1 MKLLSSSIGRFL
13 RSSLDGLETTCKQL
27 RQFTTSKALYKSK
40 EFTSSLEAVKDIPSG
55 SRLLVGG
62 LGVCG
67 LPSDLIKSL
76 SETAITD
83 LTIVSSTC
91 GIESFGLGWLFS
103 KHMVKRVI
111 SSYIDGN
118 PEFIRQYFDG
128 RVELELIPQ
137 GTLAERIRAAGAGIP
152 AFYTQ
157 TGCSTV
163 IESGGW
169 PIKYK
174 ANGDV
179 DIISEPKE
187 SRLFDN
193 TRYILEHALNADFA
207 FVKAWKGDKA
217 GNLVFRKTAR
227 NFNAPMAKAAKVC
240 IAEVEELC
248 EVGTIDPDDV
258 DLPGIYVHRIVRS
271 SGEKP
276 IERLVYAQ
284 SKEQFVPASAARH
297 RIARRAALEFK
308 DGMYVNLGIG
318 IPSLCQLYIPNDIS
332 VTLQSDVGILGLG
345 PYPKAGQEDPDLINA
360 GKETVTVI
368 PGASYFSSDESF
380 AMIRGGHLDMTVLG
394 AMQVSCQ
401 GDFANWVV
409 PRESVKGIGGA
420 MDLISSPKTKVIVCM
435 EHLSKHG
442 EPKIVSSCTLPITG
456 EKVVDMIITEKCVFN
471 VTKESGLVLTEL
483 GEDVTLENVVQ
494 STDCEFQV
502 ADVVKPMKGS

>member
-1 MKLLSSSIGRFL
+1 
-13 RSSLDGLETTCKQL
+13 
-27 RQFTTSKALYKSK
+27 
-40 EFTSSLEAVKDIPSG
+40 
-55 SRLLVGG
+55 
-62 LGVCG
+62 
-67 LPSDLIKSL
+67 
-76 SETAITD
+76 
-83 LTIVSSTC
+83 
-91 GIESFGLGWLFS
+91 
-103 KHMVKRVI
+103 MVKRVI

-502 ADVVKPMKGS
+502 ADVVKPMKGQATCCVLPIGVDGADA